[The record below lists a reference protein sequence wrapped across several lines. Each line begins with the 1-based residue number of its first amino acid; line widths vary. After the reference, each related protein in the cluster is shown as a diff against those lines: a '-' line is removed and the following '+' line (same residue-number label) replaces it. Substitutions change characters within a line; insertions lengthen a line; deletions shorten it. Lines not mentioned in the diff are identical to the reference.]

1 MGNEDVFHIIDLNG
15 TIVNLELPYLH
26 GGSLE
31 ISLKS
36 LQGKTEEVACLGQVC
51 EIYWNNEEES
61 G

>member
-31 ISLKS
+31 ISFKS

-51 EIYWNNEEES
+51 EIY
-61 G
+61 

>member
-1 MGNEDVFHIIDLNG
+1 MNQ
-15 TIVNLELPYLH
+15 ELPYLH

-61 G
+61 R